1 MNRRAL
7 GLLLIVLVI
16 VAAILIGAFVFL
28 GDGTNPFASEPEP
41 PPATPTQAVQLLD
54 GEPTE
59 VPVVTVAP
67 EEEVEFVE
75 VVISNNTIPRGFQL
89 TENELETEIRLID
102 QVSPNMI
109 TDIEDAIGLFTR
121 KGVFQGET
129 LTYEALATDLREIG
143 QEDFGPS
150 SLIPPGFVAMSV
162 PYDRVSGV
170 GGGIEAGDSI
180 DILISFLLIPVDE
193 EFQTPLHNSAVLY
206 VNEEIEVVDE
216 NGDVTIQ
223 NVRIPFLIEPQG
235 RYEELATG
243 DLANI
248 APSEA
253 QARGQHV
260 AFVIQNAAVIEV
272 GQWIPPVPPLLPTP
286 TLSPEQEEELAETGQ
301 NPEDLEVTLSELAN
315 EVNEAIAAL
324 KDPLQADS
332 ILIALPPQQQIT
344 LKYALETNSSI
355 DFALRGEGDGQLYA
369 TENVS
374 LEYVLDRFNIEIPP
388 NFTFVV
394 NTDDNTFREIVPDS
408 VPEAGPAGGEEGGQ

>member
-16 VAAILIGAFVFL
+16 MAAVILGLFFFL
-28 GDGTNPFASEPEP
+28 GGSNPFAPEPTP
-41 PPATPTQAVQLLD
+41 PPATPTTAALPD
-54 GEPTE
+54 GQPTE

-67 EEEVEFVE
+67 EEVVEFVE

-109 TDIEDAIGLFTR
+109 TNIEDAIGLYTR
-121 KGVFQGET
+121 KGIFQGET
-129 LTYEALATDLREIG
+129 LTYEALASNLREIG

-170 GGGIEAGDSI
+170 GGGIEAGDSV

-206 VNEEIEVVDE
+206 VNEEIEVEGEDGE
-216 NGDVTIQ
+216 ITTQ
-223 NVRIPFLIEPQG
+223 TVRIPFLIEPQG

-243 DLANI
+243 DLANV
-248 APSEA
+248 APSET

-301 NPEDLEVTLSELAN
+301 SPEDLQVTLSDLAN
-315 EVNEAIAAL
+315 EVNDTISSL

-388 NFTFVV
+388 NFTYVV
-394 NTDDNTFREIVPDS
+394 NTDDNTFRQIEPEP
-408 VPEAGPAGGEEGGQ
+408 VPEEAPAGGEGDGQ

>member
-16 VAAILIGAFVFL
+16 IAAVILGLFFFL
-28 GDGTNPFASEPEP
+28 GGNPFAPEPEP
-41 PPATPTQAVQLLD
+41 TLPPPTIALPD

-59 VPVVTVAP
+59 VPIVTVAP
-67 EEEVEFVE
+67 EEVVEFVE

-109 TDIEDAIGLFTR
+109 TNIEDAVGLFTR
-121 KGVFQGET
+121 KGIFQGET
-129 LTYEALATDLREIG
+129 LTYEALASDLREIG

-170 GGGIEAGDSI
+170 GGGIEAGDSV

-206 VNEEIEVVDE
+206 VNEEIEVEDE
-216 NGDVTIQ
+216 NGEITIQ
-223 NVRIPFLIEPQG
+223 TVRIPFIIEPQG

-248 APSEA
+248 APSET

-286 TLSPEQEEELAETGQ
+286 TLSPEEIDELAESGQ
-301 NPEDLEVTLSELAN
+301 TPEDVQVTLSDLAN
-315 EVNEAIAAL
+315 DVNDTIAAL
-324 KDPLQADS
+324 KDPLQAGS

-344 LKYALETNSSI
+344 LKYAIETNSSI

-374 LEYVLDRFNIEIPP
+374 LEYVLYRF
-388 NFTFVV
+388 
-394 NTDDNTFREIVPDS
+394 
-408 VPEAGPAGGEEGGQ
+408 